1 MECQKM
7 TDYIKA
13 DEALDVLNELVNRF
27 KEWEA
32 PEGADLIESV
42 IDFLK
47 SYKVS
52 LEDILKAA
60 ETCRLVDALKER
72 SDVVKTTYVEPYDIA
87 KFNVE
92 GPAVVLEVID

>member
-27 KEWEA
+27 KEGGD

-52 LEDILKAA
+52 REEILKAA

-87 KFNVE
+87 KLNVE
-92 GPAVVLEVID
+92 GPTVVLEVID

>member
-1 MECQKM
+1 MECHKM

-27 KEWEA
+27 KEGGD

-52 LEDILKAA
+52 REEILKAV

>member
-1 MECQKM
+1 METKNVSE
-7 TDYIKA
+7 YIKA
-13 DEALDVLNELVNRF
+13 DEALDVLNELVYRF
-27 KEWEA
+27 KEGED

-52 LEDILKAA
+52 REEILKAA
-60 ETCRLVDALKER
+60 ETCHLVDALKER
-72 SDVVKTTYVEPYDIA
+72 SDVVKTTYVEPHDIA
-87 KFNVE
+87 KFDVE

>member
-1 MECQKM
+1 MECTKA
-7 TDYIKA
+7 TEYIKA
-13 DEALDVLNELVNRF
+13 DEAFEVLNDLVKRF
-27 KEWEA
+27 NEGED

-47 SYKVS
+47 SYKAS
-52 LEDILKAA
+52 QEEILKAA
-60 ETCRLVDALKER
+60 ETCRLVDALKAR
-72 SDVVKTTYVEPYDIA
+72 PDIVKVRYVEPYDIA